1 MHVLVTGAAGFIGS
15 HTVERLL
22 ADGHRVR
29 GVDCFT
35 DNYDP
40 ALKRANAALLDG
52 RDGWELV
59 EADLVTADVA
69 ALLDDVDAVLH
80 LAGQPGVRDS
90 WAQGFDA
97 YVQRNIT
104 ATQRLLE
111 ASRSTNISRFAA
123 ASSSSVY
130 GDAETYPTTEDALP
144 RPVSPY
150 GVTKLA
156 AEHLCTLYASNF
168 GVPTVSL
175 RYFTVYGPRQRT
187 DMALRRLIDLTLAG
201 EPFEL
206 YGDGSVR
213 RSFTYVDDV
222 VEANLA
228 ALFGEVP
235 PGTFCNIAEEST
247 ASMSEVID
255 LVGSTL
261 GTPVTLVHRPDAA
274 GDARRTG
281 GSSSRARELLGWSA
295 STLLPDGVEQMV
307 QWCRAN
313 PLETTSGAMST

>member
-1 MHVLVTGAAGFIGS
+1 MQILVTGSAGFIGS
-15 HTVERLL
+15 HTTERLL
-22 ADGHRVR
+22 ASGHRVR

-40 ALKRANAALLDG
+40 ALKRANAAVVSGTDG
-52 RDGWELV
+52 YELV
-59 EADLVTADVA
+59 RADLVTADPRE
-69 ALLDDVDAVLH
+69 LLDGVDAVLH

-90 WAQGFDA
+90 WADGFEL
-97 YVQRNIT
+97 YVQRNVV

-111 ASRSTNISRFAA
+111 AARDMRVERFAA

-130 GDAETYPTTEDALP
+130 GDAETYPTSESALP

-156 AEHLCTLYASNF
+156 AEHLCTLYATNF

-187 DMALRRLIDLTLAG
+187 DMALRRMIDMTLAG
-201 EPFEL
+201 EAFPLF
-206 YGDGSVR
+206 GDGSVS

-222 VEANLA
+222 VDANLA
-228 ALFGEVP
+228 ALFHEAP
-235 PGTFCNIAEEST
+235 PGTVVNVANEET
-247 ASMSEVID
+247 ASMSELIE
-255 LVGSTL
+255 LVGEL
-261 GTPVTLVHRPDAA
+261 AGTPVRIERFDAAA

-281 GSSSRARELLGWSA
+281 GSSQLAREVLGWSPA
-295 STLLPDGVEQMV
+295 TSLRDGVATMV
-307 QWCRAN
+307 DWCREHPPA
-313 PLETTSGAMST
+313 PSD

>member
-1 MHVLVTGAAGFIGS
+1 MHILVTGSAGFIGS

-22 ADGHRVR
+22 DDGHRVR

-35 DNYDP
+35 DNYEP
-40 ALKRANAALLDG
+40 SLKRANAALVADHP
-52 RDGWELV
+52 DHELI
-59 EADLVTADVA
+59 EADLVTADAA
-69 ALLDDVDAVLH
+69 ALLDGVDAVLH

-90 WAQGFDA
+90 WADGFET
-97 YVQRNIT
+97 YVERNIV

-111 ASRSTNISRFAA
+111 AAKGSGISRFAA

-130 GDAETYPTTEDALP
+130 GDAETYPTTELALP

-156 AEHLCTLYASNF
+156 AEHMCTLYATNF
-168 GVPTVSL
+168 DVPTVSL

-187 DMALRRLIDLTLAG
+187 DMALRRMIDMTLAG
-201 EPFEL
+201 EPFPL
-206 YGDGSVR
+206 YGDGTVS

-228 ALFGEVP
+228 ALFHEAP
-235 PGTFCNIAEEST
+235 PGTAVNIANEST
-247 ASMSEVID
+247 ATMTDLID
-255 LVGSTL
+255 MVGASV
-261 GTPVTLVHRPDAA
+261 GEPVRLERFAAAA

-281 GSSSRARELLGWSA
+281 GSSALAHEVLGWSPRT
-295 STLLPDGVEQMV
+295 SLRDGIDEMV
-307 QWCRAN
+307 AWCRQAA
-313 PLETTSGAMST
+313 T

>member
-1 MHVLVTGAAGFIGS
+1 MHVLVTGSAGFIGS

-40 ALKRANAALLDG
+40 ALKRANVAAVLGHPDH
-52 RDGWELV
+52 ELV
-59 EADLVTADVA
+59 EADLVTADPRE
-69 ALLDDVDAVLH
+69 LLDGIDAVLH

-90 WAQGFDA
+90 WADGFET
-97 YVQRNIT
+97 YVQRNVV

-111 ASRSTNISRFAA
+111 AAKASGVSRFAA

-130 GDAETYPTTEDALP
+130 GDAETYPTTEAALP

-156 AEHLCTLYASNF
+156 AEHLCTLYATNF

-187 DMALRRLIDLTLAG
+187 DMALRRMIDMTLAG
-201 EPFEL
+201 ERFPL
-206 YGDGSVR
+206 YGDGSVS
-213 RSFTYVDDV
+213 RSFTYVGDV

-228 ALFGEVP
+228 ALFHPAP
-235 PGTFCNIAEEST
+235 PGTVVNVANEST
-247 ASMSEVID
+247 ASMRELID
-255 LVGSTL
+255 LVGQAVGS
-261 GTPVTLVHRPDAA
+261 PVQIDRHEAAA
-274 GDARRTG
+274 GDAQRTG
-281 GSSSRARELLGWSA
+281 GSSQHAREVLGWSPTT
-295 STLLPDGVEQMV
+295 SLPDGITAMV
-307 QWCRAN
+307 QWCRSSA
-313 PLETTSGAMST
+313 TG

>member
-1 MHVLVTGAAGFIGS
+1 VHVLVTGSAGFIGS

-40 ALKRANAALLDG
+40 RFKRANV
-52 RDGWELV
+52 ELV
-59 EADLVTADVA
+59 AGHPDHELIEADLVTADPHE
-69 ALLDDVDAVLH
+69 LLDGVDAVLH

-90 WAQGFDA
+90 WADGFST
-97 YVQRNIT
+97 YVDRNIV

-111 ASRSTNISRFAA
+111 AATGRGLSRFAA

-130 GDAETYPTTEDALP
+130 GDAETYPTTEAALP

-156 AEHLCTLYASNF
+156 AEHLCTLYAANF

-187 DMALRRLIDLTLAG
+187 DMALRRMVDLTLAG
-201 EPFEL
+201 EPFPL
-206 YGDGSVR
+206 YGDGSVS
-213 RSFTYVDDV
+213 RSFTYVADV

-228 ALFGEVP
+228 ALFHPAP
-235 PGTFCNIAEEST
+235 PGTALNIANEST
-247 ASMSEVID
+247 ASMLELLD
-255 LVGSTL
+255 LVGDAVGS
-261 GTPVTLVHRPDAA
+261 PVQVERHEAA
-274 GDARRTG
+274 PGDAQRTG
-281 GSSSRARELLGWSA
+281 GSSGLATEVLGWSP
-295 STLLPDGVEQMV
+295 STPLAVGIGEMVE
-307 QWCRAN
+307 WCRTA
-313 PLETTSGAMST
+313 PQP

>member
-1 MHVLVTGAAGFIGS
+1 VHVLVTGSAGFIGS

-40 ALKRANAALLDG
+40 QLKHANAALVADHP
-52 RDGWELV
+52 DHELI
-59 EADLVTADVA
+59 EADLVTADPDE
-69 ALLDDVDAVLH
+69 LLDGIDAVLH

-90 WAQGFDA
+90 WADGFTT
-97 YVQRNIT
+97 YVDRNIV

-111 ASRSTNISRFAA
+111 AAKGRGLSRFAA

-130 GDAETYPTTEDALP
+130 GDAETYPTTEATLP
-144 RPVSPY
+144 KPVSPY

-156 AEHLCTLYASNF
+156 AEHLCTLYATNF

-187 DMALRRLIDLTLAG
+187 DMALRRMIDLTLAG
-201 EPFEL
+201 EAFPL
-206 YGDGSVR
+206 YGDGSVS
-213 RSFTYVDDV
+213 RSFTFVADV

-228 ALFGEVP
+228 ALFHPAP
-235 PGTFCNIAEEST
+235 PGTAVNIANEST
-247 ASMSEVID
+247 ASMRELLD
-255 LVGSTL
+255 LVGDAV
-261 GTPVTLVHRPDAA
+261 GVPVKVERLEAA
-274 GDARRTG
+274 PGDAQRTG
-281 GSSSRARELLGWSA
+281 GSSALAAEVLGWA
-295 STLLPDGVEQMV
+295 PSTPLAVGIAEMVE
-307 QWCRAN
+307 WCRAT
-313 PLETTSGAMST
+313 PRP

>member
-1 MHVLVTGAAGFIGS
+1 MRLLVTGSAGFIGS

-22 ADGHRVR
+22 ADGHQVR

-40 ALKRANAALLDG
+40 ELKRANVAAVLDHP
-52 RDGWELV
+52 DHELV
-59 EADLVTADVA
+59 EADLVTADPHE
-69 ALLDDVDAVLH
+69 LLDGVDAVLH

-90 WAQGFDA
+90 WADGFET
-97 YVQRNIT
+97 YVQRNVV

-111 ASRSTNISRFAA
+111 AAKGSGISRFAA

-130 GDAETYPTTEDALP
+130 GDAETYPTTEAALP

-156 AEHLCTLYASNF
+156 AEHLCTLYATNF
-168 GVPTVSL
+168 EVPTVSL

-187 DMALRRLIDLTLAG
+187 DMALRRMIDMTLAG
-201 EPFEL
+201 DPFPL
-206 YGDGSVR
+206 YGDGSVS
-213 RSFTYVDDV
+213 RSFTYVGDV

-228 ALFGEVP
+228 ALFHP
-235 PGTFCNIAEEST
+235 APAGTVVNVANEST
-247 ASMSEVID
+247 ASMRELIE
-255 LVGSTL
+255 LVGDAV
-261 GTPVTLVHRPDAA
+261 GTPVQIERHAAAA

-281 GSSSRARELLGWSA
+281 GSSDHAREVLGWSPSTSLRDGITAMVEWCRSA
-295 STLLPDGVEQMV
+295 ST
-307 QWCRAN
+307 R
-313 PLETTSGAMST
+313 

>member
-1 MHVLVTGAAGFIGS
+1 MHVLVTGSAGFIGS

-40 ALKRANAALLDG
+40 ALKRANLAMVAGHPDH
-52 RDGWELV
+52 ELV
-59 EADLVTADVA
+59 EADLVTADPHE
-69 ALLDDVDAVLH
+69 LLDDIDAVLH

-90 WAQGFDA
+90 WADGFGT
-97 YVQRNIT
+97 YVERNVL

-111 ASRSTNISRFAA
+111 AAKDTGISRFAA

-130 GDAETYPTTEDALP
+130 GDAETYPTSEAALP
-144 RPVSPY
+144 KPVSPY

-156 AEHLCTLYASNF
+156 AEHMCTLYATNF

-187 DMALRRLIDLTLAG
+187 DMALRRMIDLTLAG
-201 EPFEL
+201 EPFPL
-206 YGDGSVR
+206 YGDGSVS
-213 RSFTYVDDV
+213 RSFTYVADV

-228 ALFGEVP
+228 ALFHPAP
-235 PGTFCNIAEEST
+235 PGTVVNVANEST
-247 ASMSEVID
+247 ASMRELID
-255 LVGSTL
+255 LVGDAVGS
-261 GTPVTLVHRPDAA
+261 PVQVDRQPAAA
-274 GDARRTG
+274 GDAQRTG
-281 GSSSRARELLGWSA
+281 GSSQLAREVLGWSP
-295 STLLPDGVEQMV
+295 TTPLPDGIAAMV
-307 QWCRAN
+307 AWCR
-313 PLETTSGAMST
+313 G

>member
-1 MHVLVTGAAGFIGS
+1 MHVLVTGSAGFIGS

-35 DNYDP
+35 DNYEP
-40 ALKRANAALLDG
+40 ALKRANAALLEAHDG
-52 RDGWELV
+52 YEAV
-59 EADLVTADVA
+59 EADLVTADPGE
-69 ALLDDVDAVLH
+69 LLDGVDAVLH

-90 WAQGFDA
+90 WADGFER
-97 YVQRNIT
+97 YVERNVV

-111 ASRSTNISRFAA
+111 AAKDTAISRFAA

-130 GDAETYPTTEDALP
+130 GDAETYPTTEAALP

-156 AEHLCTLYASNF
+156 AEHMCTLYAANF

-187 DMALRRLIDLTLAG
+187 DMALRRMIDLTLAG
-201 EPFEL
+201 QPFPL
-206 YGDGSVR
+206 YGDGSVS
-213 RSFTYVDDV
+213 RSFTYVGDV

-228 ALFGEVP
+228 ALFHPAP
-235 PGTFCNIAEEST
+235 PGTVVNIANEST
-247 ASMSEVID
+247 ASMRDLIG
-255 LVGSTL
+255 LVGDAL
-261 GTPVTLVHRPDAA
+261 GTPVQIDRRGAA
-274 GDARRTG
+274 PGDARRTG
-281 GSSSRARELLGWSA
+281 GSSQLAREVLEWAPTTELA
-295 STLLPDGVEQMV
+295 DGINRMV
-307 QWCRAN
+307 AWCRGSA
-313 PLETTSGAMST
+313 PVG

>member
-1 MHVLVTGAAGFIGS
+1 VHVLVTGSAGFIGS

-40 ALKRANAALLDG
+40 QLKRANAALVADHP
-52 RDGWELV
+52 DHELI
-59 EADLVTADVA
+59 EADLVTADPNE
-69 ALLDDVDAVLH
+69 LLDGIDAVLH

-90 WAQGFDA
+90 WADGFST
-97 YVQRNIT
+97 YVDRNIV

-111 ASRSTNISRFAA
+111 AATGRDLSRFAA

-130 GDAETYPTTEDALP
+130 GDAETYPTTEAALP

-156 AEHLCTLYASNF
+156 AEHLCTLYAANF

-187 DMALRRLIDLTLAG
+187 DMALRRMIDLTLAG
-201 EPFEL
+201 EPFPL
-206 YGDGSVR
+206 YGDGSVS
-213 RSFTYVDDV
+213 RSFTYVADV

-228 ALFGEVP
+228 ALFHPAP
-235 PGTFCNIAEEST
+235 PGAVLNIANEST
-247 ASMSEVID
+247 ASMLELLD
-255 LVGSTL
+255 LVGDAVGS
-261 GTPVTLVHRPDAA
+261 PVKVERRGPAP
-274 GDARRTG
+274 GDAQRTG
-281 GSSSRARELLGWSA
+281 GSSGLATEVLEWSP
-295 STLLPDGVEQMV
+295 STPLAVGIDEMVE
-307 QWCRAN
+307 WCRSA
-313 PLETTSGAMST
+313 PRP